1 MSILS
6 NKLEFGL
13 AIATYQFNIKNSM
26 KATSFFFFFFF
37 FFLISMKATSSSST
51 ILILSLYDLLL
62 FVIDLSFKIPFF

>member
-26 KATSFFFFFFF
+26 KATSFFIFF

>member
-13 AIATYQFNIKNSM
+13 AIATYHFNIKNSM
-26 KATSFFFFFFF
+26 KATFFFFFF

>member
-26 KATSFFFFFFF
+26 KATSFFFFF

>member
-26 KATSFFFFFFF
+26 KATYFFFF